1 VFSWLVVRHLVYGD
15 RATVTELSRRGPA
28 HLAYQHYRRRLC
40 ATYGCTKTRLWWF
53 AEEALKAFP
62 PPEDGV
68 LYLVGDSTLKGQR
81 GAKHPVAQKTRLS
94 QHHPY
99 GFGFRLVILMA
110 QWGVY
115 RLPVDFA
122 LLRRKDD
129 AA

>member
-1 VFSWLVVRHLVYGD
+1 MPIGSRLTQEARTMSLTYLPRGVCQCLRVLGPCFHHRHHLVFSWLVVRHLVYGD

-68 LYLVGDSTLKGQR
+68 LYLV
-81 GAKHPVAQKTRLS
+81 
-94 QHHPY
+94 
-99 GFGFRLVILMA
+99 
-110 QWGVY
+110 
-115 RLPVDFA
+115 
-122 LLRRKDD
+122 
-129 AA
+129 